1 MSVGCITKTWN
12 WKPSHL
18 NIIISLLPGRGEKE
32 REREG
37 KREATF
43 CLKVHTHS
51 FLWLQRYHS
60 PGVHGQRCTKI
71 NSMTYMKILKKAER
85 TNHSHSFG
93 EKSQFFFNIPSDP
106 TIMLP
111 LQEWQESTRFNVVSH
126 PLYSLDLAPS
136 EFWLF
141 AALKKQVKGIQS
153 TCNEEVQA
161 AMVKWLQGQ
170 PKDFCNWL
178 VRKTCSPLAALYQT
192 RGTLHGKMSY
202 RNKVH
207 ILCYILCL
215 VSYRCFVWT

>member
-18 NIIISLLPGRGEKE
+18 NIIISLLQGGEKE
-32 REREG
+32 REQERDSLLLES
-37 KREATF
+37 AYS
-43 CLKVHTHS
+43 LV
-51 FLWLQRYHS
+51 LWLQRYHS

-93 EKSQFFFNIPSDP
+93 EKSQFFFNILSDP

-111 LQEWQESTRFNVVSH
+111 LQGWQDSIRFNVVSH
-126 PLYSLDLAPS
+126 PPYSLDLAPS

-141 AALKKQVKGIQS
+141 AALKKHVKGIQF

-170 PKDFCNWL
+170 PKDFYTDCSEKL
-178 VRKTCSPLAALYQT
+178 VHHWQHCIKLEAHCTEKWAIEIKCIFCVTYC
-192 RGTLHGKMSY
+192 
-202 RNKVH
+202 V
-207 ILCYILCL
+207 
-215 VSYRCFVWT
+215 VSFRCFVWT